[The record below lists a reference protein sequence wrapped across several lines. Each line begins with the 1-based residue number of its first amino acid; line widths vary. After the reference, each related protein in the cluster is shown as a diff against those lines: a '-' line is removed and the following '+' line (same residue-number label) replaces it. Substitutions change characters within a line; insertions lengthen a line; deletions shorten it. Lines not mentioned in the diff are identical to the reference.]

1 MLTRR
6 EEGGFQYYYKLFK
19 HYYESSPVNFSSVTG
34 LSHLELPCLKGNWF
48 TGCYS
53 QVRESGFLGTLLE
66 ASKLTSTHPS
76 GACYFWVG
84 IEQALLITK
93 PQHVKQL
100 FFYNNAH
107 LSRASGLTESIA
119 KVFGKNI
126 FFSTG
131 DLWRHKRILW
141 KPWLYTSKAL
151 GQLAPIMGRV
161 CEKHLQT
168 LASNGETGI
177 DLDRFFTT
185 FTLDVVG
192 SCLLANDS
200 MSDSA
205 NELSSL
211 LTAALQKATDPQVA
225 SINKILRLGK
235 PFYQKPLGYDA
246 IAKEIREF
254 FAKNILKPHCDQL
267 EETHCLLKAIRDLYQ
282 ETNGE
287 DPIQNED
294 YLSDSIFLAFA
305 GHATTAITFQFV
317 IKLLAQNPNISEK
330 LHQTLF
336 SQLNEKEF
344 TIENIN
350 EVEYLDCIIKE
361 TLRLCP
367 PVPIMSRG
375 VENALTL
382 VDLPVS
388 ANRTAYEEA
397 CQHSLDTSRIHVAK
411 NTTVIVSPYLIHRS
425 PDFYPNPERFDPERF
440 SKKSGNSFSEHHYM
454 PFGYG
459 PRNCLGQKFALQE
472 LKLLLATL
480 YYHYRIEI
488 PDNDMTIDLKE
499 VVLTPKI
506 KTQAK
511 FIRREEI
518 PKKAL
523 EKTSPRSRRM
533 F

>member
-1 MLTRR
+1 MLTQR
-6 EEGGFQYYYKLFK
+6 ESSGLQYYYKLFK
-19 HYYESSPVNFSSVTG
+19 YYYETSPVNFSSITG
-34 LSHLELPCLKGNWF
+34 MCHLEIPRLKGNWL

-53 QVRESGFLGTLLE
+53 QVRGSGFLGTLLE
-66 ASKLTSTHPS
+66 ASKIASNHPS

-84 IEQALLITK
+84 TEQALLVTK

-100 FFYNNAH
+100 LFYNDAH
-107 LSRASGLTESIA
+107 LSRASGLTESLA
-119 KVFGKNI
+119 RVFGKNI

-131 DLWRHKRILW
+131 DLWRNKRVLW
-141 KPWLYTSKAL
+141 KPWLYTDKAL
-151 GQLAPIMGRV
+151 RQLAPIMGSV

-177 DLDRFFTT
+177 DLDHFFTT

-205 NELSSL
+205 NELSRL
-211 LTAALQKATDPQVA
+211 LTNALQKATDPQVA

-246 IAKEIREF
+246 IAKEIRELF
-254 FAKNILKPHCDQL
+254 RKNILKPHRARL
-267 EETHCLLKAIRDLYQ
+267 EETHCLLKAIRDIHK
-282 ETNGE
+282 ETSDE
-287 DPIQNED
+287 DPLQDED
-294 YLSDSIFLAFA
+294 YLSDAIFLAFA
-305 GHATTAITFQFV
+305 GHATTAMTFQFAV
-317 IKLLAQNPNISEK
+317 KLLAQHPEVSEK
-330 LHQTLF
+330 LHRELF
-336 SQLNEKEF
+336 EQLNEKVF

-350 EVEYLDCIIKE
+350 EVEYLDCVINE

-375 VENALTL
+375 VDNALTL
-382 VDLPVS
+382 LDLPDS
-388 ANRTAYEEA
+388 ANRTEYETA
-397 CQHSLDTSRIHVAK
+397 CKQSLDISRIHVAK
-411 NTTVIVSPYLIHRS
+411 NTTVIVSPYLMHRS
-425 PDFYPNPERFDPERF
+425 PDLYPDPKQFNPDRFR
-440 SKKSGNSFSEHHYM
+440 SNSFPGHNYM

-499 VVLTPKI
+499 VVLAPKA

-511 FIRREEI
+511 FIRREET

-523 EKTSPRSRRM
+523 ENASPRTRRM